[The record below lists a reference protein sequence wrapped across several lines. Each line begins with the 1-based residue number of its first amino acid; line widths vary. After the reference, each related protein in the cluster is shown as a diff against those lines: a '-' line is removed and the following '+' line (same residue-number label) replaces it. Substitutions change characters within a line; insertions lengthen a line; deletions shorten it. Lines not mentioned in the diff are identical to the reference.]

1 MFKGL
6 TIDTIPTASAHIYAY
21 DQSLIYDSMTG
32 GDAVHD
38 LFSNLSA
45 TTVSANEVR
54 IAAGVLS
61 IQGHFAYVS
70 YGTTESFTIEN
81 GQTGYNRKDLLC
93 AKFERVSN
101 IDSFSLVT
109 VKGTATTGNPT
120 RPIYTAQDLTQGGTV
135 RLFPLYE
142 VLLTGLSVTSVTA
155 LFTPLKSLKGTLDG
169 LLATV
174 DANNYVLQTTNNKQ
188 RITRSWS
195 QSCTFIYSSSTGTYV
210 STVQITLPST
220 FIATK
225 NIDFHV
231 SAPSVGVYDCSP
243 VQYNTTTRV
252 ATFYAFTWANVG
264 TQTIGFNLA
273 IEGLV

>member
-32 GDAVHD
+32 GDAVHE

-61 IQGHFAYVS
+61 IQGHFAYVA

-93 AKFERVSN
+93 AKFERASG

-109 VKGTATTGNPT
+109 VKGTATTGTAT
-120 RPIYTAQDLTQGGTV
+120 RPTYIAQDLTQGGTV

-142 VLLTGLSVTSVTA
+142 VLLTGLTITSVTA
-155 LFTPLKSLKGTLDG
+155 LFTPLKSLKGTLGG
-169 LLATV
+169 LTATV
-174 DANNYVLQTTNNKQ
+174 DASNYVLQTIGNKQ
-188 RITRSWS
+188 RMTSSWS
-195 QSCTFIYSSSTGTYV
+195 QSCTLAYSSSSNVYFQQI
-210 STVQITLPST
+210 SITLPAT
-220 FIATK
+220 FVATK
-225 NIDFHV
+225 NIDF
-231 SAPSVGVYDCSP
+231 SVKPLSLGIYQCNPIS
-243 VQYNTTTRV
+243 YNTSTRV
-252 ATFYAFTWANVG
+252 ATFYVYTWANIG
-264 TQTIGFNLA
+264 TATIGFNIA
-273 IEGLV
+273 IEGLI